1 MKKLISMLLV
11 LLMVGLL
18 AISCNVSDKENEDSS
33 SQSSGLNTVT
43 DGTKSQT
50 QETNETTDEATT
62 EESTAETTID
72 YTDKTIPF
80 HGYDSLDLEQEL
92 ASDIKKAY
100 ARYMAKKSVNL
111 VLTDIYVCLYYDIDG
126 THIVNFEYFYEQIV
140 RVSTVAGYKI
150 SYPNGR
156 IYYVFHENE
165 VYTIEEAYE
174 KGYITKEV
182 IYNFAKKVANKIEE
196 V

>member
-1 MKKLISMLLV
+1 MRKLISLLLI
-11 LLMVGLL
+11 LLMVSLL
-18 AISCNVSDKENEDSS
+18 AISCNVSDKEKEDGS
-33 SQSSGLNTVT
+33 SQSCGLNNVV
-43 DGTKSQT
+43 DDKQSQT
-50 QETNETTDEATT
+50 QETNDEATS
-62 EESTAETTID
+62 EEPTAETTID
-72 YTDKTIPF
+72 YTDKTLPF
-80 HGYDSLDLEQEL
+80 HRYDSLDLEQEL

-100 ARYMAKKSVNL
+100 ARYMAKKSANL
-111 VLTDIYVCLYYDIDG
+111 VLTDIYVYLYYNIDG
-126 THIVNFEYFYEQIV
+126 THIVNFEYAYEQIV

-156 IYYVFHENE
+156 MYYVYHDNE

-174 KGYITKEV
+174 KGYITKEI

>member
-1 MKKLISMLLV
+1 MRKLISLLLI
-11 LLMVGLL
+11 LLMVSLL
-18 AISCNVSDKENEDSS
+18 AISCNVSDKEKEDGS
-33 SQSSGLNTVT
+33 SQSCGLNNVV
-43 DGTKSQT
+43 DDKQSQT
-50 QETNETTDEATT
+50 QETNDEATS
-62 EESTAETTID
+62 EEPTAETTID
-72 YTDKTIPF
+72 YTDKTLPF
-80 HGYDSLDLEQEL
+80 HRYDSLDLEQEL

-100 ARYMAKKSVNL
+100 ARYMTKKSANL
-111 VLTDIYVCLYYDIDG
+111 VLTDIYVYLYYNIDG
-126 THIVNFEYFYEQIV
+126 THIVNFEYAYEQIV

-156 IYYVFHENE
+156 MYYVYHDNE

-174 KGYITKEV
+174 KGYITKEI